1 MKNCQI
7 SKAQTTPN
15 NKFTQFNNLKIA
27 DAKAIKGGEKD
38 ATEFIVIHDQVGG

>member
-27 DAKAIKGGEKD
+27 DAKAIKGGEKSESETIGVD
-38 ATEFIVIHDQVGG
+38 DLVGG

>member
-27 DAKAIKGGEKD
+27 DAKVIKGGEKE
-38 ATEFIVIHDQVGG
+38 ATEFIGVEDYQGG